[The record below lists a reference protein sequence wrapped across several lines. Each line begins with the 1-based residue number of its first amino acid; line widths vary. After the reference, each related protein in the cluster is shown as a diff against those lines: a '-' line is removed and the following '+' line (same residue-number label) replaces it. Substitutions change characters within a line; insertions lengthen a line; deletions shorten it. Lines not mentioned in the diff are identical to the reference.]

1 MKIHLSEG
9 ASIPRSQAHRPDD
22 LHIVVRRVAYEYEAS
37 LRANRYWCNNDPI
50 GTHFMNALQST
61 FPEGELFFIQAA
73 VDGARI
79 LRQHGSIGSQL
90 EQDLKSFQQQEA
102 LHSQQHRLWTEAL
115 IQMGYVELAPENNRM
130 HRMDIWFRKHIPAI
144 WRLAVTA
151 AAEHYTASIAYLFTS
166 VDQDFLMKSA
176 APFNTLLLYHAME
189 EIEHKS
195 VCFDLSQML
204 SRSYL
209 MRIFG
214 FVFITLDLAVNIY
227 GRMRYLLKRDGLWGW
242 KNTVKT
248 WRFFLGKRGLIKGL
262 FPRLIQ
268 YLRPSFHPWMTDER
282 KGIERIF
289 GNLLM
294 EKHIEPFRF
303 E

>member
-1 MKIHLSEG
+1 MKKRLPETDSVAG
-9 ASIPRSQAHRPDD
+9 SQTHRPDN
-22 LHIVVRRVAYEYEAS
+22 LHIVVRKVAYEYQAS
-37 LRANRYWCNNDPI
+37 LRDNRYWCNNDPVA
-50 GTHFMNALQST
+50 THFMNALQST

-73 VDGARI
+73 VDAARI

-90 EQDLKSFQQQEA
+90 EQDLRSFQQQEA
-102 LHSQQHRLWTEAL
+102 LHSQQHRLWTKAL
-115 IQMGYVELAPENNRM
+115 VEMGYEKLAPENDRM
-130 HRMDIWFRKHIPAI
+130 HKMDVWFRKHIPAI

-151 AAEHYTASIAYLFTS
+151 AAEHYTASIAYLFTH
-166 VDQDFLMKSA
+166 VNQDFLMKST

-195 VCFDLSQML
+195 VCFDISQML

-209 MRIFG
+209 MRMFG
-214 FVFITLDLAVNIY
+214 FAFITLDLAVNIY
-227 GRMRYLLKRDGLWGW
+227 ARMRYLLKRDGLWGW
-242 KNTVKT
+242 KNSVKT
-248 WRFFLGKRGLIKGL
+248 WRYFLGKGGLIRGL

-289 GNLLM
+289 GNLLVRN
-294 EKHIEPFRF
+294 HIEPFRF